1 METYPLGQFRV
12 TLNKE
17 GAKAYVKVGFPVRY
31 GLFSEIEAED
41 ALFQFSLNGEIRF
54 IQGKGRLG
62 IPPAEWLKRTTGND
76 WVYYSAGDYQ
86 GFYNLIGE
94 YYYPHLSYSSNS
106 ILEGDPFNDRP
117 VQSAVRSWQELRAE
131 IRQEI
136 SRPIPRNLYNFLRTV
151 LERDEKMLSER
162 SRHFHEVIGGPVT
175 VLPPDTRHVDYDVI
189 PLTIADG
196 CLYHCGFCR
205 VKSRKNFLP
214 RTRENIREQIENLKR
229 FYDHDLQNYT
239 SLFLGQ
245 HDALHAGSDL
255 LQFAAEKAYE
265 VFELKRSYLQN
276 ATLFFFGSVDSL
288 LRSEEKLFESVNRLP
303 YSTYINIGLESA
315 DPATLSSLK
324 KPLSAEKV
332 GEAFSRIG
340 EINRRYEKIE
350 VTANFVFGNDLPLT
364 HFDSLFGLLVR
375 RWAPSRHKGA
385 FYLSPLMGGGIE
397 EKERKKELLKK
408 FRQFKTESRLPTFIY
423 LIQRL

>member
-1 METYPLGQFRV
+1 M
-12 TLNKE
+12 
-17 GAKAYVKVGFPVRY
+17 
-31 GLFSEIEAED
+31 
-41 ALFQFSLNGEIRF
+41 
-54 IQGKGRLG
+54 
-62 IPPAEWLKRTTGND
+62 
-76 WVYYSAGDYQ
+76 
-86 GFYNLIGE
+86 
-94 YYYPHLSYSSNS
+94 
-106 ILEGDPFNDRP
+106 
-117 VQSAVRSWQELRAE
+117 RSWQELRAE
-131 IRQEI
+131 VKQWI
-136 SRPIPRNLYNFLRTV
+136 SRSMPKNLHNFLRIV
-151 LERDEKMLSER
+151 LERDEEILSQR
-162 SRHFHEVIGGPVT
+162 ARHFHEVIGGPVT

-205 VKSRKNFLP
+205 VKSGKNFVP
-214 RTRENIREQIENLKR
+214 RTRENICEQIENLKR
-229 FYDHDLQNYT
+229 FYGQDLPNYT

-255 LQFAAEKAYE
+255 LQFAAAKAYE
-265 VFELKRSYLQN
+265 LFELKQSYLKE
-276 ATLFFFGSVDSL
+276 AYLFLFGSVDSF
-288 LRSEEKLFESVNRLP
+288 LRSQEKLFESINRFP

-332 GEAFSRIG
+332 GEAFSRMG

-364 HFDSLFGLLVR
+364 HFDSLFNLLAR

-385 FYLSPLMGGGIE
+385 FYFSPLMGGGI
-397 EKERKKELLKK
+397 KERERRKELLRK
-408 FRQFKTESRLPTFIY
+408 FNQLKIESHLPTFIY